1 MAKMIKIKVHIIPV
15 IMMCL
20 CGCFLAGCPSPA
32 DESKEAGE
40 HVRQAI
46 PMAEEAIVKVYPD
59 AIVKKNTFYGVS
71 AAQTGPDH
79 VMTDWV
85 KGTYLDGG
93 EERVLVNVNTGQIYV
108 TSEWHKIR
116 SYEVDNISDLYH
128 IDIPDFDVQIL
139 GCIEEPY
146 CIDDPAKYGNIQ
158 ICNMLP
164 IGTVVDD
171 DFARRL
177 LDDDKYSFEIDLTV
191 SGDVDMN
198 VFEEVDCALLGK
210 NVNLRVDKPLA
221 VYESSGS
228 VKNKEQEMT
237 FIRDGKTI
245 YGKLY
250 TPKGD
255 GPFPAVILGHQ
266 FGANH
271 STMEGYAKAFTQNG
285 IMAYAFDFIGGG
297 HDIKSDGVME
307 EMSVLTEAADMS
319 AVLDGIRG
327 LDNVDKNNIFLMGA
341 SQGGFVATYVAGTRP
356 DDVRGLI
363 AFYPAYVI
371 QDDAKKRTDNGT
383 NMKDSFMALG
393 ARLGRIYDEDALS
406 FDIYD
411 VMKEFDGSV
420 LIVHGTADGL
430 VPYEYSERAAETFA
444 DAELVGIDG
453 ADHGFGGADDERA
466 TGLAVDFVMSHSVVA
481 D

>member
-1 MAKMIKIKVHIIPV
+1 MIRIKMRIVPIILV
-15 IMMCL
+15 CL
-20 CGCFLAGCPSPA
+20 CGCFMTGCFSLEVQPN
-32 DESKEAGE
+32 E
-40 HVRQAI
+40 
-46 PMAEEAIVKVYPD
+46 EEAVVKVTPKSEE
-59 AIVKKNTFYGVS
+59 KK
-71 AAQTGPDH
+71 
-79 VMTDWV
+79 
-85 KGTYLDGG
+85 
-93 EERVLVNVNTGQIYV
+93 EET
-108 TSEWHKIR
+108 
-116 SYEVDNISDLYH
+116 EVQEKTEV
-128 IDIPDFDVQIL
+128 P
-139 GCIEEPY
+139 EE
-146 CIDDPAKYGNIQ
+146 
-158 ICNMLP
+158 
-164 IGTVVDD
+164 T
-171 DFARRL
+171 
-177 LDDDKYSFEIDLTV
+177 
-191 SGDVDMN
+191 
-198 VFEEVDCALLGK
+198 
-210 NVNLRVDKPLA
+210 
-221 VYESSGS
+221 
-228 VKNKEQEMT
+228 EMT
-237 FIRDGKTI
+237 FTRDGKTI

-250 TPKGD
+250 TPRGD
-255 GPFPAVILGHQ
+255 GPHPAVILGHQ

-271 STMEGYAKAFTQNG
+271 STMEGYAKAFAENG

-319 AVLDGIRG
+319 TVLDGIRA

-466 TGLAVDFVMSHSVVA
+466 TGLAVDFVKGN
-481 D
+481 